1 MLNTNFNAKNPIIV
15 ANQSVTNLI
24 RNTATVAKPRYN
36 PFFNIKPSKLAS
48 VTIIPAGKNDN
59 EPIIDDVKSMCPVN
73 NTSKSISNEVNI
85 RKTVTIASILRINV
99 EGRVLRIISIE
110 KSLDTDSCDSSN

>member
-24 RNTATVAKPRYN
+24 RNTATVAKPRFN

-48 VTIIPAGKNDN
+48 VTIIPAAKNDN
-59 EPIIDDVKSMCPVN
+59 QPIIDDVKSMCPVN
-73 NTSKSISNEVNI
+73 NTSKSISNEMNI
-85 RKTVTIASILRINV
+85 RKTITN
-99 EGRVLRIISIE
+99 
-110 KSLDTDSCDSSN
+110 